1 MKKCYFSWLIIFAL
15 CLLAGHHVAAQSEE
29 FDKPLLRKTGQDS
42 ARVGAIR
49 TAAAERE
56 VKIARPEGYPA
67 KDLPETYSGWR
78 IEIVATDTLLA
89 DTSEVFFR
97 HGNVVMET
105 LPNNRF
111 SYTIGDFQSETAA
124 AEFMKR
130 FILPTYNEPAIIRYE
145 QGQRKW

>member
-15 CLLAGHHVAAQSEE
+15 CLLAGHPIAAQSEE

-42 ARVGAIR
+42 TRVGAIR

-56 VKIARPEGYPA
+56 VKITKPEGYPA
-67 KDLPETYSGWR
+67 KDLPEAYSGWR
-78 IEIVATDTLLA
+78 IEIVATDTLLT

-111 SYTIGDFQSETAA
+111 SYTIGDFQSEAA
-124 AEFMKR
+124 ATEFMKR
-130 FILPTYNEPAIIRYE
+130 FILPIYTEPAIIRYE